1 MVVDSTCD
9 LPPEM
14 IKSHNISVVPLYVN
28 MGNREYR
35 DGVDLSKKE
44 FYDRLPV
51 ASPFPTTAT
60 PSPAVFQRVYKQLY
74 HEGATEILSLHIS
87 ITLSSMINNAV
98 LAAREFN
105 DAKVTVFDSQQL
117 GLGIGFQA
125 LTAAEAIKVGRS
137 MPEILA
143 LLQDQ
148 IKRTHVFAALDTL
161 EYLKRSGRM
170 NGVVSYLGNLLQ
182 IKPIMLMYAGQP
194 TSEKVRTRKRAI
206 ARIVE
211 LFHLMGPLERVALI
225 HTHAPEHAE
234 ALLDEVRDLI
244 SDVPLMRTE
253 ISPVLGAHVGP
264 GVVGF
269 VCVKKASEQLEEK

>member
-1 MVVDSTCD
+1 MSIRIVVDSTCD
-9 LPPEM
+9 LPSDM
-14 IKSHNISVVPLYVN
+14 IKAHNISVVPLYVN

-35 DGVDLSKKE
+35 DGVDLSKNE
-44 FYDRLPV
+44 FYDRLPMT
-51 ASPFPTTAT
+51 SPFPTTAT
-60 PSPAVFQRVYKQLY
+60 PSPTVFQQVYEQLY
-74 HEGATEILSLHIS
+74 REGATEILSLHIS
-87 ITLSSMINNAV
+87 VALSSMINNAV

-125 LTAAEAIKVGRS
+125 LTAAEAIKAGRS

-182 IKPIMLMYAGQP
+182 IKPIM
-194 TSEKVRTRKRAI
+194 
-206 ARIVE
+206 
-211 LFHLMGPLERVALI
+211 
-225 HTHAPEHAE
+225 
-234 ALLDEVRDLI
+234 
-244 SDVPLMRTE
+244 
-253 ISPVLGAHVGP
+253 
-264 GVVGF
+264 
-269 VCVKKASEQLEEK
+269 